1 MDTYGKI
8 ALVVFLIA
16 FFAVAYG
23 YRYMSNRAPKWAV
36 LATATVIFALSFT
49 VEVGHSRE
57 MAGVAA
63 LLRITSLFG
72 ITYGISVIRRKKG

>member
-8 ALVVFLIA
+8 ALVVFLLA
-16 FFAVAYG
+16 FFAIAYG
-23 YRYMSNRAPKWAV
+23 YKFMANRAPKWAV
-36 LATATVIFALSFT
+36 LVTATVIFALTFT
-49 VEVGHSRE
+49 IEVGHSRE

-72 ITYGISVIRRKKG
+72 ITYGISVIRKKHS

>member
-8 ALVVFLIA
+8 ALVVFLMA

-23 YRYMSNRAPKWAV
+23 YRYMANRLPKWAV
-36 LATATVIFALSFT
+36 LATATIIFALSFT
-49 VEVGHSRE
+49 IEVGHSRE
-57 MAGVAA
+57 MAGVSA

-72 ITYGISVIRRKKG
+72 ITYGISVIRKKRN